1 MTIYTEIA
9 FRDMEPSPAV
19 EELIK
24 RRVQKLESTFNHV
37 AACRVIIEAPHKH
50 RIRGQLFHVRID
62 LSTPQ
67 GELVSSKDIG
77 LNVAHEQLNVA
88 LRDAFAAARKQLLR
102 HKQKLRSDY
111 HMADT
116 LPSGVV
122 KDIFHIDD
130 YGILET
136 TDGREIYFHRNS
148 VINGDFDKIGIGD
161 VARFSEELGDK
172 GPQASTVHI
181 SGRSKRKSNRRAE
194 DNRKPA

>member
-9 FRDMEPSPAV
+9 FRDMDPSPAV
-19 EELIK
+19 EELIR
-24 RRVQKLESTFNHV
+24 RRVQKLETTFRHV

-50 RIRGQLFHVRID
+50 RLRGQLFHVRID

-67 GELVSSKDIG
+67 GELISSRDIG
-77 LNVAHEQLNVA
+77 LDVAHEQLNVA
-88 LRDAFAAARKQLLR
+88 LRDAFSAARKQLLK

-111 HMADT
+111 HMAET
-116 LPSGVV
+116 LPKATV

-148 VINGDFDKIGIGD
+148 LVRGDFDKVEVGD
-161 VARFSEELGDK
+161 VLRFSEELGDK
-172 GPQASTVHI
+172 GPQASTAYFV
-181 SGRSKRKSNRRAE
+181 GRNKKKLTGQAEGSKR
-194 DNRKPA
+194 PA